1 MAAEGESGVLV
12 RRRSKQRSDASS
24 HDVSHK
30 SYSEVLD
37 KSPRIMF
44 LTERSLFFVLL
55 FFRIFNASLIKTFFV
70 PDEFWQGPE
79 IAHKIVFGY
88 GYLTWEWKE
97 GLRGWTS
104 PLTIAASYKLLAVFG
119 LDSAKALIVSPRLVQ
134 SFFAAFGDLFLYKL
148 AVKRFDHQTGG
159 WTLICHLMSW
169 FTFYSVTRTLTNSLE
184 TVLITIALYYWPYDT
199 KKEINTWQII
209 KALSFA
215 AFSCIIRPTAAT
227 VWIPLCT
234 WYLFSTPNKLAFIL
248 KCIVPVGCF
257 ATLWSLVVNSWFY
270 RKWTLVELNF
280 VKFNVVNDMGTFY
293 GSHPW
298 HW

>member
-1 MAAEGESGVLV
+1 
-12 RRRSKQRSDASS
+12 
-24 HDVSHK
+24 
-30 SYSEVLD
+30 
-37 KSPRIMF
+37 
-44 LTERSLFFVLL
+44 
-55 FFRIFNASLIKTFFV
+55 
-70 PDEFWQGPE
+70 
-79 IAHKIVFGY
+79 
-88 GYLTWEWKE
+88 
-97 GLRGWTS
+97 
-104 PLTIAASYKLLAVFG
+104 
-119 LDSAKALIVSPRLVQ
+119 
-134 SFFAAFGDLFLYKL
+134 
-148 AVKRFDHQTGG
+148 
-159 WTLICHLMSW
+159 MSW

-248 KCIVPVGCF
+248 KYIVPVGWF

-270 RKWTLVELNF
+270 GKWTLVELNF